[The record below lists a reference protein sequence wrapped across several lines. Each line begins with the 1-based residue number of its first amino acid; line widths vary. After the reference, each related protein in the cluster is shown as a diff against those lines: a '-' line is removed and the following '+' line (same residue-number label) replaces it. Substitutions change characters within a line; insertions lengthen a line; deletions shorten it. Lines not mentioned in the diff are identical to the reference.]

1 MALNKEDNMNLSAA
15 DMTSSPYRDDEMTRD
30 RLITEYLPFVK
41 RIVHR
46 MAVHLPAHV
55 DVDDLM
61 NAGVIGL
68 IQSIDRYDPARDIT
82 LATFASFRIR
92 GAVLSE
98 LRSRDVLSRGNRRK
112 VREMQQAW
120 ILLEKKCGREVEAW
134 EVAGELG
141 MTAEEFDDLQ
151 RMAGISFVS
160 LDDVDSPSNSERE
173 KLLSHFVSG
182 EDQDALMLTRASE
195 IRTALAKAIDAL
207 NERERTVISL
217 YYVDELTLK
226 EIGEVMNLTE
236 SRISQI
242 HSAVIMRLRK
252 KLIKDGVLDN

>member
-1 MALNKEDNMNLSAA
+1 MNLSAA
-15 DMTSSPYRDDEMTRD
+15 EMTASSYWHDEMTRD

-68 IQSIDRYDPARDIT
+68 IQSIDRYDPARDNT

-98 LRSRDVLSRGNRRK
+98 LRSRDVLSRGNRKK
-112 VREMQQAW
+112 VREMQQTW
-120 ILLEKKCGREVEAW
+120 ILLEKKHGREVEDW
-134 EVAGELG
+134 EVAAELG
-141 MTAEEFDDLQ
+141 MSADEFDNLQ

-160 LDDVDSPSNSERE
+160 LDDIDSPSNNERE

-207 NERERTVISL
+207 TDRERKVVSL

-242 HSAVIMRLRK
+242 HSAVILRLRK
-252 KLIKDGVLDN
+252 KLVKEGVLDN

>member
-1 MALNKEDNMNLSAA
+1 MNLSAA
-15 DMTSSPYRDDEMTRD
+15 EMTACPYRDDEMTRD

-68 IQSIDRYDPARDIT
+68 IQSIDRYDSARDNT

-98 LRSRDVLSRGNRRK
+98 LRSRDILSRGNRKK
-112 VREMQQAW
+112 VREMQQTW
-120 ILLEKKCGREVEAW
+120 ILLEKKRGREVEDW

-141 MTAEEFDDLQ
+141 MTTDEFDDLQ
-151 RMAGISFVS
+151 RMAAISFVS
-160 LDDVDSPSNSERE
+160 LDDMDSPLNGERE

-182 EDQDALMLTRASE
+182 EVQDALTLTRASE
-195 IRTALAKAIDAL
+195 IRTALTKAIDKL
-207 NERERTVISL
+207 SDRERMVISL

-252 KLIKDGVLDN
+252 KLMKDGVLDN

>member
-1 MALNKEDNMNLSAA
+1 MAFNKEDDMNLSAV
-15 DMTSSPYRDDEMTRD
+15 DMIASPFRDDEMTRD
-30 RLITEYLPFVK
+30 QLITEYLPFVK

-46 MAVHLPAHV
+46 MAAHLPAHV

-68 IQSIDRYDPARDIT
+68 IQSIDRYDPARDNT

-98 LRSRDVLSRGNRRK
+98 LRARDVLSRGNRKK
-112 VREMQQAW
+112 VREMQQTW
-120 ILLEKKCGREVEAW
+120 ILLEKKRGREVEDW

-141 MTAEEFDDLQ
+141 MTADEFDDLQ

-160 LDDVDSPSNSERE
+160 LDDMDSPSNSEME
-173 KLLSHFVSG
+173 NLLSHFVNG

-207 NERERTVISL
+207 TDRERMVVSL

-252 KLIKDGVLDN
+252 KLIKDGILDN

>member
-1 MALNKEDNMNLSAA
+1 MNLSAA
-15 DMTSSPYRDDEMTRD
+15 VMNASSCWDDEMRRD

-68 IQSIDRYDPARDIT
+68 IQSIDRYDPARDNT

-98 LRSRDVLSRGNRRK
+98 LRSRDVLSRGNRKK
-112 VREMQQAW
+112 VREMQQTW
-120 ILLEKKCGREVEAW
+120 IFLEKKRGREVEDW
-134 EVAGELG
+134 EVAEELG
-141 MTAEEFDDLQ
+141 MTADEFDDLQ

-160 LDDVDSPSNSERE
+160 LDDMDSTSNTERE

-195 IRTALAKAIDAL
+195 IRTALAKAIDEL
-207 NERERTVISL
+207 TDRERMVVSL

-252 KLIKDGVLDN
+252 KLIKNGVLDN

>member
-1 MALNKEDNMNLSAA
+1 
-15 DMTSSPYRDDEMTRD
+15 MTASPYRDDTMTRD

-68 IQSIDRYDPARDIT
+68 IQSIDRYDPARDNT

-120 ILLEKKCGREVEAW
+120 ILLEKKHGREVEAW
-134 EVAGELG
+134 EVARDLG
-141 MTAEEFDDLQ
+141 MSADEFDDLQ
-151 RMAGISFVS
+151 RLAGISFVS
-160 LDDVDSPSNSERE
+160 LDDMDSPSSNERE
-173 KLLSHFVSG
+173 KLLSHFLSG
-182 EDQDALMLTRASE
+182 NDQDALMLTRASE

-207 NERERTVISL
+207 NEREKMVVSL

-226 EIGEVMNLTE
+226 EIGEVMNVTE

-252 KLIKDGVLDN
+252 RLIKDGILDN

>member
-1 MALNKEDNMNLSAA
+1 MNLSAA
-15 DMTSSPYRDDEMTRD
+15 EMTASSYWHDEMTRD

-68 IQSIDRYDPARDIT
+68 IQSIDRYDPARDNT

-98 LRSRDVLSRGNRRK
+98 LRSRDVLSRGNRKK
-112 VREMQQAW
+112 VREMQQTW
-120 ILLEKKCGREVEAW
+120 ILLEKKHGREVEDW
-134 EVAGELG
+134 EVAAELG
-141 MTAEEFDDLQ
+141 MSSDEFDDLQ

-160 LDDVDSPSNSERE
+160 LDDMDSPSNNERE

-207 NERERTVISL
+207 TDRERKVVSL

-242 HSAVIMRLRK
+242 HSAVILRLRK
-252 KLIKDGVLDN
+252 KLVKEGVLDN